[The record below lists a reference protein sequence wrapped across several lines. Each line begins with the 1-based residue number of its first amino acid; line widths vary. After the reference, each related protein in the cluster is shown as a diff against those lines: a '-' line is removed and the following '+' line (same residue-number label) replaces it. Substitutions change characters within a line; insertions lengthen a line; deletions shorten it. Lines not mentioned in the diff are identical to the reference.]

1 MVKHQKRDCV
11 RGWLDIVALWV
22 TNPMSLLAVEIF
34 LLSVGIEPPS
44 QKAGYPQDRCA
55 DDSATYPQVLDIP
68 LHFVLNSSSVG
79 SR

>member
-44 QKAGYPQDRCA
+44 QKAGYPKIG
-55 DDSATYPQVLDIP
+55 VLMTRP
-68 LHFVLNSSSVG
+68 PT
-79 SR
+79 RRY